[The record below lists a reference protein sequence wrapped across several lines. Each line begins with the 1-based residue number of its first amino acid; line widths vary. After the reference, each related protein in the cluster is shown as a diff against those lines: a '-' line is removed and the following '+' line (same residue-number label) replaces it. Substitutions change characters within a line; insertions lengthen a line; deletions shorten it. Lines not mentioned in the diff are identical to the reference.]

1 MNHYIAFLRGMNLGK
16 RRIKMEELRGQF
28 ERMKFGHVT
37 TFIASGNVI
46 FESRMDDAAEIE
58 LFVERQLKR
67 ALGYQV
73 DTFVRTRAEI
83 AALASAQPF
92 SKALMEDEGITVN
105 VGLFKES
112 LNAEMGTKLGQIR
125 TDVDEF
131 HVTGREYYWL
141 CRIKISDSEVWRLP
155 EARALKLPTTT
166 LRNLKTLRALAE
178 LYPPSQPDSAISR
191 AVKTGRNPR

>member
-37 TFIASGNVI
+37 TFIARGNVI

-83 AALASAQPF
+83 AALTSAQPF
-92 SKALMEDEGITVN
+92 SKALMEDEGI
-105 VGLFKES
+105 
-112 LNAEMGTKLGQIR
+112 
-125 TDVDEF
+125 
-131 HVTGREYYWL
+131 
-141 CRIKISDSEVWRLP
+141 
-155 EARALKLPTTT
+155 
-166 LRNLKTLRALAE
+166 
-178 LYPPSQPDSAISR
+178 
-191 AVKTGRNPR
+191 